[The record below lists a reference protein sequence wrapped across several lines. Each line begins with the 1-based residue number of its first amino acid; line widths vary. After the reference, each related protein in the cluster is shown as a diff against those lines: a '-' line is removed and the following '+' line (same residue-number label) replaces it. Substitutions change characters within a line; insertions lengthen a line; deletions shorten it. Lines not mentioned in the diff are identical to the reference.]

1 MKLSDAEAL
10 DRIQHF
16 LHGCVWSPELLDNI
30 AEIVRATGRE
40 VADVE
45 NDD

>member
-10 DRIQHF
+10 DMIQHF
-16 LHGCVWSPELLDNI
+16 LHGCVWSPEMLDDI

-45 NDD
+45 DGD